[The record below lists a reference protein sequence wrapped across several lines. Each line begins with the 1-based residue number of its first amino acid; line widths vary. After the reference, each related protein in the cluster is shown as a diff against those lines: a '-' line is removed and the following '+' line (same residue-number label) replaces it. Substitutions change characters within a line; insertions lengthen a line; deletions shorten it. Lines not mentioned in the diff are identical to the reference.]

1 MNGLNRNNERSE
13 TKHGSDGRTRHAR
26 CNNGWV
32 SSTSAAVPI
41 ATVPTAVRPWVGRL
55 VRLGYLAK
63 GLIYFLIGVLALS
76 LALGMRGGRLTD
88 PSGVL
93 MTLLQQPFGRMLLLG
108 IGIGI
113 VAYAAYYLFEAIA
126 DLRRLGGGVRGWFHR
141 SLTIIKAVAYGT
153 IGIEALN
160 IVLFNRPSS
169 GDAEDNARLV
179 MRFPL
184 GEVLLVMVGLGI
196 AVYGFTQLK
205 AAWEGRADD
214 DLDVARVR
222 REAGWILPLGRI
234 GTTARGVILVGM
246 GVTLLWSGLQERPAD
261 ADGYSEVLATIAAVN
276 PWLLAAM
283 GIGVICFGLFQ
294 LCHARYAKLAVE

>member
-1 MNGLNRNNERSE
+1 M
-13 TKHGSDGRTRHAR
+13 
-26 CNNGWV
+26 
-32 SSTSAAVPI
+32 PI
-41 ATVPTAVRPWVGRL
+41 AKVPTAVRPWVGRL
-55 VRLGYLAK
+55 VRLGYIAK
-63 GLIYFLIGVLALS
+63 GLIYFLIGVLALR
-76 LALGMRGGRLTD
+76 LGLGMRGGRLTD

-93 MTLLQQPFGRMLLLG
+93 ITLLRQPFGRMLLLG

-126 DLRRLGGGVRGWFHR
+126 DLRRLGGGVQGWFHR

-160 IVLFNRPSS
+160 IVLFNRRSS

-184 GEVLLVMVGLGI
+184 GDVLLVLVGLGI
-196 AVYGFTQLK
+196 AIYGFSQLK
-205 AAWEGRADD
+205 MAWDGKADD
-214 DLDVARVR
+214 DLDAARVQ
-222 REAGWILPLGRI
+222 REAKWIFALGRI
-234 GTTARGVILVGM
+234 GTTARGVILIGM
-246 GVTLLWSGLQERPAD
+246 GVTLLWSGLQERPAN
-261 ADGYSEVLATIAAVN
+261 ADGYSEVLATVAAVN

-283 GIGVICFGLFQ
+283 GVGVVSFGLFQ

>member
-1 MNGLNRNNERSE
+1 MN
-13 TKHGSDGRTRHAR
+13 A
-26 CNNGWV
+26 
-32 SSTSAAVPI
+32 TSAAMPI
-41 ATVPTAVRPWVGRL
+41 AKVPTAVRPWVGRF

-63 GLIYFLIGVLALS
+63 GVIYSLIGVLALS
-76 LALGMRGGRLTD
+76 LALGMQGGRLTD
-88 PSGVL
+88 ASGVL
-93 MTLLQQPFGRMLLLG
+93 TTLLQQPFGRMLLLA

-113 VAYAAYYLFEAIA
+113 VTYAAYYLFEAIA
-126 DLRRLGGGVRGWFHR
+126 DLRRLGGGLRGWSNR

-160 IVLFNRPSS
+160 LVLFNRPSG

-184 GEVLLVMVGLGI
+184 GEVLLVLVGLGI
-196 AVYGFTQLK
+196 AIYGCTQLK
-205 AAWEGRADD
+205 MAWDGKADD

-222 REAGWILPLGRI
+222 REAAWILPLGRI

-246 GVTLLWSGLQERPAD
+246 GVTLLWSGMQERPSN
-261 ADGYSEVLATIAAVN
+261 ADGYSEVLATIASID
-276 PWLLAAM
+276 PWLLVAM
-283 GIGVICFGLFQ
+283 GVGVLCFGLFQ

>member
-1 MNGLNRNNERSE
+1 M
-13 TKHGSDGRTRHAR
+13 
-26 CNNGWV
+26 
-32 SSTSAAVPI
+32 PI
-41 ATVPTAVRPWVGRL
+41 AKVPTAVRPWVGRL

-76 LALGMRGGRLTD
+76 LALGMQGGRLTD
-88 PSGVL
+88 ASGVL
-93 MTLLQQPFGRMLLLG
+93 ATLLQQPFGRMLLLA

-113 VAYAAYYLFEAIA
+113 VTYAVYYLFEAIV

-141 SLTIIKAVAYGT
+141 SLTIIKALAYGT

-160 IVLFNRPSS
+160 LVLFNRSS
-169 GDAEDNARLV
+169 GGDAEDNARLV

-184 GEVLLVMVGLGI
+184 GEVLLILVGIGI

-205 AAWEGRADD
+205 MAWDGKADD

-222 REAGWILPLGRI
+222 REAAWILPLGRI

-246 GVTLLWSGLQERPAD
+246 GVTLLWSGLQERPSN
-261 ADGYSEVLATIAAVN
+261 ADGYSEVLATIASVD
-276 PWLLAAM
+276 PWLLTAM
-283 GIGVICFGLFQ
+283 GVGVLCFGLFQ
-294 LCHARYAKLAVE
+294 LSHARYAKLAVE

>member
-1 MNGLNRNNERSE
+1 MP
-13 TKHGSDGRTRHAR
+13 
-26 CNNGWV
+26 
-32 SSTSAAVPI
+32 AAKVPR
-41 ATVPTAVRPWVGRL
+41 AVRPWVGRL

-88 PSGVL
+88 ASGVL
-93 MTLLQQPFGRMLLLG
+93 ATLLQQPFGRMLLLA

-113 VAYAAYYLFEAIA
+113 VTYAAYYLFEAIA
-126 DLRRLGGGVRGWFHR
+126 DLRRLGGGVRGWLNR
-141 SLTIIKAVAYGT
+141 SLTIIKALAYGT

-160 IVLFNRPSS
+160 LVLFNRPSG

-184 GEVLLVMVGLGI
+184 GEVLLILVGIGI

-205 AAWEGRADD
+205 MAWEGKADD
-214 DLDVARVR
+214 ELDVARVR
-222 REAGWILPLGRI
+222 REAAWILPLGRI

-246 GVTLLWSGLQERPAD
+246 GVTLLWSGMQERPAN
-261 ADGYSEVLATIAAVN
+261 ADGYSEVLATIASVD
-276 PWLLAAM
+276 PWLLVAM
-283 GIGVICFGLFQ
+283 GAGVLCFGLFQ

>member
-1 MNGLNRNNERSE
+1 MP
-13 TKHGSDGRTRHAR
+13 
-26 CNNGWV
+26 
-32 SSTSAAVPI
+32 AAKVPR
-41 ATVPTAVRPWVGRL
+41 AVRPWVGRL

-88 PSGVL
+88 ASGVL
-93 MTLLQQPFGRMLLLG
+93 ATLLQQPFGRMLLLA

-113 VAYAAYYLFEAIA
+113 VTYAAYYLFEAIA
-126 DLRRLGGGVRGWFHR
+126 DLRRLGGGVRGWLNR
-141 SLTIIKAVAYGT
+141 SLTMIKALAYGT

-160 IVLFNRPSS
+160 LVLFNRPSG

-184 GEVLLVMVGLGI
+184 GEVLLILVGIGI
-196 AVYGFTQLK
+196 AVYGLTQLK
-205 AAWEGRADD
+205 MAWEGKADD
-214 DLDVARVR
+214 ELDVARVR
-222 REAGWILPLGRI
+222 REAAWILPLGRI

-246 GVTLLWSGLQERPAD
+246 GVTLLWSGMQERPAN
-261 ADGYSEVLATIAAVN
+261 ADGYSEVLATIASVD
-276 PWLLAAM
+276 PWLLVAM
-283 GIGVICFGLFQ
+283 GAGVLCFGLFQ